1 MTRHRHFQ
9 KYKLSTRHH
18 RYTYRLLYGVAPNSR
33 RDWLMSLP
41 LNAVCENPQ
50 LLQRDIDKLQWY
62 HRYVMLS
69 GNSVCVELPEV
80 SINPVFLCRRVDW
93 NAKVGD
99 GRKNRLLGIRGI
111 TVTNALAS
119 PRDVDLMCN
128 YWHLFDWLRDS
139 LIDRFQWQSW
149 CWQPQSFQRCS
160 WRIAVGKIINIV
172 KASPRLAPLPP
183 AASPFVSCHTVPVG
197 PYVLTH
203 AVGAYMYTPAQPSVT
218 LGSRGWLPP
227 TAIVSL

>member
-1 MTRHRHFQ
+1 MVPSVRHVVRQF
-9 KYKLSTRHH
+9 
-18 RYTYRLLYGVAPNSR
+18 
-33 RDWLMSLP
+33 SLRWTAWSFYQP
-41 LNAVCENPQ
+41 
-50 LLQRDIDKLQWY
+50 
-62 HRYVMLS
+62 S
-69 GNSVCVELPEV
+69 
-80 SINPVFLCRRVDW
+80 FLCRRVDW

-99 GRKNRLLGIRGI
+99 RRKNRLLGIRGI

-197 PYVLTH
+197 RPLCFDTCR
-203 AVGAYMYTPAQPSVT
+203 
-218 LGSRGWLPP
+218 RGLYRHSHP
-227 TAIVSL
+227 